1 MLLQRTPL
9 AACVFG
15 GQPSVRRT
23 LIQAR
28 AAATATRPSPVVAG
42 VDVVSSTEP
51 AYAFVEDSTQ
61 FDHGFDE
68 YRAATQQMADL
79 QKLSQELLS
88 NLEEINSLSMQ
99 TLVSKNDCVFVVNCA
114 VS

>member
-9 AACVFG
+9 AACG
-15 GQPSVRRT
+15 GQQPSLRRT

-28 AAATATRPSPVVAG
+28 ATATATRPHTAA
-42 VDVVSSTEP
+42 VDMVSTTEP
-51 AYAFVEDSTQ
+51 TAYVIVEDSTQ

-99 TLVSKNDCVFVVNCA
+99 TLVSENG
-114 VS
+114 